1 MILRRLVEYAD
12 NRMQLPPPMYGETP
26 IRWLV
31 DLAPDGTPE
40 GFAPLGGDAKANRR
54 GENML
59 VPTVVRAAGIKPK
72 LLADNGE
79 YVLGVARADT
89 NLEKVE
95 ERHRRFVD
103 LVRLC
108 AEQTRDP
115 KVGLVTKFL
124 QAWDEGEHRD
134 LLPEE
139 FDSQDNLTFR
149 VGGTIP
155 ASDSPEVQSFWAE
168 STFGDDAPVMTCLVT
183 GEAGPVE
190 QRLPVKVKG
199 LTRIGGQAAGTS
211 LISANAP
218 AFESYGLENSLTSPI
233 SRDAGEKFGKALND
247 LLDSE
252 NSRIYA
258 GPLAYVFWTREPSRL
273 DPVGFMDAP
282 DPNKVKN
289 LLSSP
294 YSGEKRNEQGNG
306 FYAIALSASSGRA
319 VIRDW
324 LETTVPE
331 AADQLK
337 RWFRAQEIVDARG
350 EKANPLGLYALAAGA
365 YRDPVKEMT
374 PQVPA
379 ALVRAAIR
387 GGRLPEELLAR
398 AVRRNR
404 AEGDVSR
411 QRAALMKLVLSYMTG
426 GELSEIPQEL
436 NQNSE
441 DKAYNC
447 GRLLAELEALQRAAI
462 PGVKATLV
470 DRFYGSASSAPASVF
485 GTLMRNHQ
493 AHIGKLR
500 KERGGAAVA
509 IQDRISEIT
518 TRIGR
523 DFPKTL
529 TLREQANFALGYYHQ
544 RAHNRAQ
551 SRQNREEN

>member
-26 IRWLV
+26 IRWLI

-40 GFAPLGGDAKANRR
+40 GFAPLGGDTKANRR

-79 YVLGVARADT
+79 YVLGVARANT

-95 ERHRRFVD
+95 ERHRQFVD
-103 LVRLC
+103 LVRRC
-108 AEQTRDP
+108 AEQTREP
-115 KVGLVTKFL
+115 KVGLVAKFL
-124 QAWDEGEHRD
+124 EAWDEGEHRD

-149 VGGTIP
+149 VGGVIP

-183 GEAGPVE
+183 GEIGPVE

-211 LISANAP
+211 LISANAS

-233 SRDAGEKFGKALND
+233 SRDAGERFGKALNH

-258 GPLAYVFWTREPSRL
+258 GPLAYVFWTREKSEFGL
-273 DPVGFMDAP
+273 DLMAEP
-282 DPNKVKN
+282 DPDRVKN
-289 LLSSP
+289 LLASP
-294 YSGEKRNEQGNG
+294 YSGSEQSGVRSND
-306 FYAIALSASSGRA
+306 FYALALSASGGRA
-319 VIRDW
+319 VVRDW

-331 AADQLK
+331 AQENLK
-337 RWFRAQEIVDARG
+337 RWFRAQRVVSAYG
-350 EKANPLGLYALAAGA
+350 EEANPLGLYALAAGA
-365 YRDPVKEMT
+365 YRDPAKEMT

-411 QRAALMKLVLSYMTG
+411 QRAALMKLVLSYTGG
-426 GELSEIPQEL
+426 GELTETMNRL
-436 NQNSE
+436 NTEHQ
-441 DKAYNC
+441 DPAYHC
-447 GRLLAELEALQRAAI
+447 GRLLAELESLQVAAI
-462 PGVKATLV
+462 RGVKATLV

-485 GTLMRNHQ
+485 GTLLRNSS
-493 AHIGKLR
+493 AHLGKLR
-500 KERGGAAVA
+500 KERPAAEHA
-509 IQDRISEIT
+509 IQRRLEEIS
-518 TRIGR
+518 TRIGGE
-523 DFPKTL
+523 FPRSL
-529 TLREQANFALGYYHQ
+529 NLRRQAVFALGYYHQ
-544 RAHNRAQ
+544 RAHNRAE
-551 SRQNREEN
+551 SRKNREES